1 MWRIVPSVTFN
12 QLERS
17 IAMEQKKCRIG
28 IMISGSGTNM
38 QAIARACKYGA
49 IDAEVVFVGADNPDA
64 GGLAWA
70 KSKSI
75 PTFAVDY
82 KAYRKNLRYVN
93 LGDDYPSTD
102 MVNAVHEKSVF
113 VHSFF
118 GGDKVGQRQYIR
130 AKVAAERALLKEIKE
145 RKIDLLVL
153 AGFMQ
158 ICTSYL
164 IDNVNRGD
172 DMRIMN
178 IHPALL
184 PAFPG
189 TDGYGDTVRYGCK
202 VGGCTVHLVDYGE
215 DSGPIIGQRAIPVLP
230 GDDVDS
236 FRKRGLQQEYSLY
249 PECIQL
255 FAEKRLL
262 ITDNSGRKVV
272 QIMEI
277 HNHPNA
283 TK

>member
-1 MWRIVPSVTFN
+1 MSEK
-12 QLERS
+12 L
-17 IAMEQKKCRIG
+17 RIG

-38 QAIARACKYGA
+38 QAISKACRDGLV
-49 IDAEVVFVGADNPDA
+49 DADVVFVGADNLDA
-64 GGLAWA
+64 KGLVWA
-70 KSKSI
+70 KHQSI
-75 PTFAVDY
+75 PTFVVDY
-82 KAYRKNLRYVN
+82 RAYRKNLQYVN

-102 MVNAVHEKSVF
+102 TVNTVHEKSVF

-118 GGDKVGQRQYIR
+118 GGDKVEQRQYIR
-130 AKVAAERALLKEIKE
+130 AKVAAEVALLKEIKK

-164 IDNVNRGD
+164 IDNVNQGND

-189 TDGYGDTVRYGCK
+189 TNGYGDTIRYGCK
-202 VGGCTVHLVDYGE
+202 VGGCTVHFVDYGE

-230 GDDVDS
+230 GEDVDS
-236 FRKRGLQQEYSLY
+236 FRKRGLQQEYVLY

-255 FAEKRLL
+255 FAEGRLEIAVL
-262 ITDNSGRKVV
+262 GGRRIVLT
-272 QIMEI
+272 
-277 HNHPNA
+277 A
-283 TK
+283 